1 MEKIPFDDFAK
12 VELRVGKV
20 LEAEKLEGSE
30 KLIKLTV
37 DLGYDP
43 STSSGRDERQILA
56 GVQQF
61 YSPEELVGKT
71 IIVVANLAYRK
82 MAGSESQGMMLA
94 ADGEGKP
101 VLLTTAE
108 DVPPG
113 TKIR

>member
-20 LEAEKLEGSE
+20 LEASKLEGSE
-30 KLIKLTV
+30 KLIKLIV
-37 DLGYDP
+37 DLG
-43 STSSGRDERQILA
+43 EEKRQILA

-61 YSPEELVGKT
+61 YSPEEMLGKN
-71 IIVVANLAYRK
+71 IIIVANLEYRK
-82 MAGSESQGMMLA
+82 MAGSQSQGMMLA
-94 ADGEGKP
+94 ADGDKP
-101 VLLTTAE
+101 ILLTTTQ

>member
-1 MEKIPFDDFAK
+1 MEQIPFEDFAK
-12 VELRVGKV
+12 VELKAGKA
-20 LEAEKLEGSE
+20 LAAEKLEGSE
-30 KLIKLTV
+30 KLLKLQV
-37 DLGYDP
+37 DLG
-43 STSSGRDERQILA
+43 EEQRQILA

-94 ADGEGKP
+94 ADGEKP
-101 VLLTTAE
+101 ILLTTLD